1 MRATRTRAMADRMLA
16 RASLTC
22 VCVLCSAI
30 SHIVHVPRVA
40 RGPGCYH
47 CQRSSPSPAPSASP
61 PLLVAWLPTSVVSRV
76 GNPLCCRPHTLCVP
90 MSSAKPRCASSLVT
104 AVRCT
109 APARSRSALA
119 PLRLSA
125 PALRCAPLCHPA
137 LLSHVVRTG
146 PRSAPSRTSPHT
158 HTPEAAR
165 THASACPHTPR
176 PSPLLAP
183 LKSRQDGQH
192 LAAAAGRGRSCSPHA
207 DAPPACSP
215 RDERISSAGA
225 AEDLSRPKTSRAG
238 ARTQTV
244 DGVRTPPGVPPSA
257 PRATERRAAAVE
269 VAVGVGGKRRAK
281 AGAGA
286 GVSWRHLTRGRGV
299 SWRWSVS
306 LSWARSSSW
315 RWPIA

>member
-1 MRATRTRAMADRMLA
+1 LHFAACARREHARWPIGCWRAPLSHVCAFYAQPFRT
-16 RASLTC
+16 
-22 VCVLCSAI
+22 LCT
-30 SHIVHVPRVA
+30 SHVA
-40 RGPGCYH
+40 RGPGCCH

-192 LAAAAGRGRSCSPHA
+192 LAAAADRGRSCSPHA

-225 AEDLSRPKTSRAG
+225 AEDLKTKNKQGWRPHPNRRRRSHA
-238 ARTQTV
+238 A
-244 DGVRTPPGVPPSA
+244 
-257 PRATERRAAAVE
+257 RRAPVGAA
-269 VAVGVGGKRRAK
+269 GHRKKGRRGG
-281 AGAGA
+281 GG
-286 GVSWRHLTRGRGV
+286 GRGGG
-299 SWRWSVS
+299 
-306 LSWARSSSW
+306 
-315 RWPIA
+315 